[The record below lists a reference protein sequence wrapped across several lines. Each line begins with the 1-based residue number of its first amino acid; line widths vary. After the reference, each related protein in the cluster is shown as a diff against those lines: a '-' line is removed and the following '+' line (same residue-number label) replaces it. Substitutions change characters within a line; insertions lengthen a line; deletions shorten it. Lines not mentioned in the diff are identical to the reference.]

1 MSTSDTQQPPGGDN
15 GNATTGGDNL
25 ASIHKEIATHQQ
37 HAAGCCN
44 TSTSYIHVYHH
55 NSDCTAG
62 QGASASSCTTPKND
76 NNKEDEDRDSGSSP
90 FGFVKQLFDNLKPLA
105 PSHSRKEK
113 RRGSKSDA
121 DDTEEDFAPDDHDRD
136 SDGDGDEQEYSH
148 KNKRKTGKGKGRS
161 HRNSN
166 EVDDTADA
174 YSDTADTDND
184 STDAENDTANGDSG
198 DMDWEDDLVP
208 PPPPTKK
215 VWSGLDGVAVMAFG
229 VATPLLLTAMSMAS
243 CPKRITL
250 VLLNHPVETII
261 ELLLLFAIPL
271 ANYRLWTSICKNDM
285 RFSMLRGL
293 LVGAAIATSVIVA
306 GFSFA
311 AIPAGYQELQSSIGT
326 DFSTGFFFIGIQALV
341 TAAIGLYLMN
351 RSRLNREFSS
361 SKTRI
366 IAYTVVG
373 FVVGLAAFAGAE
385 VRSWCVRLAE
395 QQAMSSDETER
406 MKGLTTL
413 RSMDTERELR
423 METSDARAAGI
434 AGLFIPVKHSEM
446 SKLYFT
452 VCGKPLG
459 DENSADFSSM
469 SDDYLQRHV
478 VGSQVKGLALARSAF
493 NGLISP
499 DALTSTI
506 NWTYVFRNDTESPQE
521 ARAEIALPPGAV
533 INGLTVWKNGD
544 PLDAAFAAA
553 GKAEGAEQIN
563 WVNVGHDNPAI
574 VTDLGRGRYLFH
586 CYPIPHDE
594 QLKVNMSIVVP
605 LKLETLDSTSLT
617 FPRFIASNFNLD
629 GEHSLT
635 VESPEGLSSRQK
647 NISFSKGLQGRS
659 VLSGTL
665 ERSQLEH
672 TPLVVSAK
680 RAPSMTPV
688 ATLDKRATEQEIK
701 RWKDEEERKRLEE
714 EAKKKEDEHQVVLM
728 IDGARGV
735 QQQLEDVKTIFN
747 REKKAKKAAKKQPP
761 LPRFAVR
768 TITEV
773 VTKAPKRLLVVI
785 DGSGSIKDHIKEIKS
800 ALEAVPDSVPVWVRV
815 ASRETSVLSKPTPLK
830 VALKEL
836 DNATFA
842 GGQDNLRAV
851 VGAAEMA
858 GETEGGA
865 VLWIHGPQPGLN
877 KDIFIMS
884 PFRAHPSFFE
894 LALDTGCTDTIEYFK
909 NHAEVGPFSPIPRTE
924 NLKEDLND
932 FFLKWQAG
940 RREFVVN
947 YSLTDKPAKE
957 CKLLDGRDKNE
968 VLQLNARSMVEKAI
982 REKQPSKAA
991 RIAVAY
997 QFVSPVSCVAVIGS
1011 AAQSTSMTDSTE
1023 IQSEEVV
1030 DAFSADGSA
1039 PTLQGA
1045 TNGTIGAQGKDA
1057 TMIMGVNTAGTVRVN
1072 NLANLEALLN
1082 MICNLIELAALMF
1095 GSVIILHGLVI
1106 RKTVKHFLGM
1116 RARFTP
1122 GMRLAIGALVI
1133 IGGCMV
1139 PGLVNWFVASARD
1152 ANLFS

>member
-1 MSTSDTQQPPGGDN
+1 MSSSDTPQPPGGDN
-15 GNATTGGDNL
+15 LDATAGGDHQ

-37 HAAGCCN
+37 HSMGCCN

-62 QGASASSCTTPKND
+62 QGSAASSCVTQSKSNE
-76 NNKEDEDRDSGSSP
+76 KEDDDRDPGSGP
-90 FGFVKQLFDNLKPLA
+90 FGLVKQLFENFKPL
-105 PSHSRKEK
+105 SSTQFGKEK
-113 RRGSKSDA
+113 RKGQGPTNEHDEDTDTDFTPDYEDDA
-121 DDTEEDFAPDDHDRD
+121 NNTE
-136 SDGDGDEQEYSH
+136 S
-148 KNKRKTGKGKGRS
+148 TKGKNARNANNGKYGKESRS
-161 HRNSN
+161 SSAGAEH
-166 EVDDTADA
+166 DDTADGEA
-174 YSDTADTDND
+174 
-184 STDAENDTANGDSG
+184 GG
-198 DMDWEDDLVP
+198 MDWDDELFP

-215 VWSGLDGVAVMAFG
+215 VWSGVDGIAVMAFG
-229 VATPLLLTAMSMAS
+229 VATPLILTALSMAS

-271 ANYRLWTSICKNDM
+271 ANYRLWTSICKNEM
-285 RFSMLRGL
+285 RFSMFRGL

-306 GFSFA
+306 ALSFA

-326 DFSTGFFFIGIQALV
+326 DFSTGFFFIGMQGLV

-351 RSRLNREFSS
+351 RCRINREFSS

-373 FVVGLAAFAGAE
+373 FIVGLAAFAGAE

-395 QQAMSSDETER
+395 QQAMSSEEAER
-406 MKGLTTL
+406 IKGLATL

-635 VESPEGLSSRQK
+635 LESPEGLSSRQK

-672 TPLVVSAK
+672 TPLVVTAR

-701 RWKDEEERKRLEE
+701 RWKAEEERKRLEE
-714 EAKKKEDEHQVVLM
+714 EAKKRENEHQVVLM

-747 REKKAKKAAKKQPP
+747 REKKAKKAAKKLPP

-785 DGSGSIKDHIKEIKS
+785 DGSGSIKDHIQEIKG
-800 ALEAVPDSVPVWVRV
+800 ALEAVPDSVPVWVRL
-815 ASRETSVLSKPTPLK
+815 ASRETDVLSKPTPLK

-836 DNATFA
+836 ENVTFA
-842 GGQDNLRAV
+842 GGQDNLKAV

-877 KDIFIMS
+877 KDIYIMS

-924 NLKEDLND
+924 NLTEDLND

-957 CKLLDGRDKNE
+957 CKLLEGRDKNE

-982 REKQPSKAA
+982 LEKQASKAA

-997 QFVSPVSCVAVIGS
+997 QFVSPVSCVAVIDS
-1011 AAQSTSMTDSTE
+1011 SEQSGPACDAGGTVC
-1023 IQSEEVV
+1023 QSEESSVV
-1030 DAFSADGSA
+1030 DAFSSDGSA

-1082 MICNLIELAALMF
+1082 MISNLIELAAMMF
-1095 GSVIILHGLVI
+1095 GSVMILHGLVI

-1122 GMRLAIGALVI
+1122 GMRLAIGAFVV

>member
-1 MSTSDTQQPPGGDN
+1 MSSSDTPQPPGGDN
-15 GNATTGGDNL
+15 GNATAGGDNL
-25 ASIHKEIATHQQ
+25 ASIHNEIATHQQ

-55 NSDCTAG
+55 NSECTAG
-62 QGASASSCTTPKND
+62 QGAVSSSCTTPSSS
-76 NNKEDEDRDSGSSP
+76 NNKDDDERDSGSGP
-90 FGFVKQLFDNLKPLA
+90 FSLVKQLFENFKPFA
-105 PSHSRKEK
+105 SPHSGKEK
-113 RRGSKSDA
+113 SRGQGSNSR
-121 DDTEEDFAPDDHDRD
+121 HDRD
-136 SDGDGDEQEYSH
+136 SRHDGDSDTDFTPDDEDDDDDGDDGHH
-148 KNKRKTGKGKGRS
+148 KDENNGHGKGGGKTSRR
-161 HRNSN
+161 RNS
-166 EVDDTADA
+166 ETDETA
-174 YSDTADTDND
+174 
-184 STDAENDTANGDSG
+184 TANGDDG
-198 DMDWEDDLVP
+198 TMDWEDDLVP

-215 VWSGLDGVAVMAFG
+215 LWSGVDGIAVMAFG
-229 VATPLLLTAMSMAS
+229 VATPLILTALSMAS

-271 ANYRLWTSICKNDM
+271 ANYRLWTSICKNEM
-285 RFSMLRGL
+285 RFSMFRGL
-293 LVGAAIATSVIVA
+293 LVGAAIATSFIVA
-306 GFSFA
+306 ALSFA

-326 DFSTGFFFIGIQALV
+326 DFSTGFFFIGMQGLV

-366 IAYTVVG
+366 IAYTVIG
-373 FVVGLAAFAGAE
+373 FIFGLAAFAGAE

-395 QQAMSSDETER
+395 QQAMSSEETER
-406 MKGLTTL
+406 MKGLATL

-635 VESPEGLSSRQK
+635 LESPDGLSSRQK

-672 TPLVVSAK
+672 TPLVVTAR

-701 RWKDEEERKRLEE
+701 RWKAEEERKRLEE

-747 REKKAKKAAKKQPP
+747 REKKAKKAAKKLPP

-785 DGSGSIKDHIKEIKS
+785 DGSGSIKDHIKEIKG
-800 ALEAVPDSVPVWVRV
+800 ALEAVPDSVPVWVRL
-815 ASRETSVLSKPTPLK
+815 ASRETDVLSKPTPLK

-836 DNATFA
+836 ENATFA

-877 KDIFIMS
+877 KDIYIMS

-924 NLKEDLND
+924 NLTEDLND

-957 CKLLDGRDKNE
+957 CKLLEGRDKNE

-982 REKQPSKAA
+982 REKQASKAA

-1011 AAQSTSMTDSTE
+1011 AEQSAPACDASGGE
-1023 IQSEEVV
+1023 GQSEEASSTV
-1030 DAFSADGSA
+1030 DAFSSDGSA

-1082 MICNLIELAALMF
+1082 MISNLIELAAMMF

-1122 GMRLAIGALVI
+1122 GMRLAIGAFVV